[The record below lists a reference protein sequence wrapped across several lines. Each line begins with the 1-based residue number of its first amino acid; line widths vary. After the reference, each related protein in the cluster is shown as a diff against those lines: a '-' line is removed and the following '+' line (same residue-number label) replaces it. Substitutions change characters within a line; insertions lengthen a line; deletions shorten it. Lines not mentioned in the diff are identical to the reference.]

1 MALMSSIIDV
11 EPSSFEEAT
20 DQQVWQDAMVEEY
33 TSIMRNDVWDIV
45 SRPEGKS
52 VVSSRWLYKIKHVAD
67 GSIEKFKV
75 RFVARGFSQKE
86 GVDYEET
93 FSPVTRYASIQ
104 VVISIASV
112 MRWRIHQMDV
122 KTTFLNGIIE
132 EEVYIEKPQG
142 FEVHGRESHVCRLKK
157 SLYRLKQAPRA
168 WYSRI
173 DGYLQSMGF
182 TKSEVDPNLYF
193 ILVGVIHSSWFC
205 T

>member
-1 MALMSSIIDV
+1 
-11 EPSSFEEAT
+11 
-20 DQQVWQDAMVEEY
+20 MVEEY

-45 SRPEGKS
+45 SRLEGKS

-75 RFVARGFSQKE
+75 RFVVRGFSQKE

-104 VVISIASV
+104 FVISIASV

-132 EEVYIEKPQG
+132 EE
-142 FEVHGRESHVCRLKK
+142 
-157 SLYRLKQAPRA
+157 
-168 WYSRI
+168 
-173 DGYLQSMGF
+173 
-182 TKSEVDPNLYF
+182 
-193 ILVGVIHSSWFC
+193 
-205 T
+205 

>member
-1 MALMSSIIDV
+1 M
-11 EPSSFEEAT
+11 E
-20 DQQVWQDAMVEEY
+20 DAMVEEY

-45 SRPEGKS
+45 SRLEGKS

-75 RFVARGFSQKE
+75 RFVVRGFSQKE

-93 FSPVTRYASIQ
+93 FSPVTRYASIR
-104 VVISIASV
+104 VVISISLV

-142 FEVHGRESHVCRLKK
+142 FEVHGRESHVCRIKK
-157 SLYRLKQAPRA
+157 SLYRLKQHPGHGILGLMDTCRVWDLPRVR
-168 WYSRI
+168 WILTCTS
-173 DGYLQSMGF
+173 YLLG
-182 TKSEVDPNLYF
+182 L
-193 ILVGVIHSSWFC
+193 IHSSWFC